1 MAQSGT
7 FVALKLFDQN
17 VEIIFKATPKHAV
30 GREMSSIL
38 GSKTSFCTQIAAE
51 GASVALIDMPSY

>member
-30 GREMSSIL
+30 ERDMPSIF
-38 GSKTSFCTQIAAE
+38 GTKTSFCTQIAAE
-51 GASVALIDMPSY
+51 GASVALTDTPSY